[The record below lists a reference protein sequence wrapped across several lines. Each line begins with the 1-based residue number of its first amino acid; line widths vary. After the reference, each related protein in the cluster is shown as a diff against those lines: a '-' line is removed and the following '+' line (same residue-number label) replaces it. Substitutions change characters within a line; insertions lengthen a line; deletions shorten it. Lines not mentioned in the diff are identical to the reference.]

1 VIYLFKSFQS
11 GLRTIATRNYGI
23 MNTPNP
29 APIDTPRPETM
40 NHFVLRKPYLVFS
53 LLILAVLIRFAGDI
67 TISAAGHDILD
78 DDAYYYTVTASN
90 FAATGQMTFD
100 GHSVT
105 NGYHP
110 LWFWIQVLAYKLGM
124 SRLSVTNQAVAV
136 LCIQYV
142 IFGCTLG
149 AVMWWILRNRRRTSL
164 AAAAMLGLIV
174 LIYPKHTSIFLR
186 GMETVLVLPFLILF
200 LHVTWAARWKWAGAI
215 GCVLVMS
222 RLDTLVYVIAPVIVL
237 TALLKRSSVR
247 LFVKRAFQIGAPPL
261 LVTMALMLTY
271 RITFGHP
278 LPIHGLCRSSFPA
291 VNLQWHHLTE
301 PVSFAFSSGAL
312 GLLASINLPT
322 AIIILPVCGLLLCPK
337 GRFSPSQRAT
347 ALWLVVLGLVQLASF
362 VFFQKWAKP
371 ISPWYLAPLIVFSAG
386 AIAAAATHLTGR
398 RAILW
403 ACLALAGL
411 LVVLSGVREVRRIS
425 LQRLPSRLEHF
436 VEAQGRDAVW
446 AATDCGNIS
455 FRTGAR
461 FVNLD
466 GLINGF
472 AYQAAL
478 RDGKL
483 KAYLEEADVRYLLVG
498 VWQHGP
504 QGGWFEPMYAH
515 RSNRAAF
522 DGDYETFDFYAYSYM
537 YECYSD
543 TLTLVHEQ
551 EIWRSSPGLDGTIPA
566 RTVVFDLAR

>member
-1 VIYLFKSFQS
+1 MPF
-11 GLRTIATRNYGI
+11 GH

-29 APIDTPRPETM
+29 VPTDSRRHEGL
-40 NHFVLRKPYLVFS
+40 NHFVLRNPHLVFS
-53 LLILAVLIRFAGDI
+53 LLILAVLIRFVGDI

-90 FAATGQMTFD
+90 FAATGKMTFD
-100 GHSVT
+100 GYSVT

-110 LWFWIQVLAYKLGM
+110 LWFWIQVLTYKLGM
-124 SRLSVTNQAVAV
+124 SRLSVTNQAVVV
-136 LCIQYV
+136 LCMQYL

-149 AVMWWILRNRRRTSL
+149 GTMWWILRNRARTSVVS
-164 AAAAMLGLIV
+164 AAMLGLIV
-174 LIYPKHTSIFLR
+174 LIYPKHTSIFLS
-186 GMETVLVLPFLILF
+186 GMETVLVLPLLILF
-200 LHVTWAARWKWAGAI
+200 LQFTWTARWKWAGVI

-237 TALLKRSSVR
+237 TALLERSSVR
-247 LFVKRAFQIGAPPL
+247 LFVKRAFQVGGPPL
-261 LVTMALMLTY
+261 LVTLALMLTY

-278 LPIHGLCRSSFPA
+278 LPIHGVCRSSFPA
-291 VNLQWHHLTE
+291 VHLQWHHLTQ
-301 PVSFAFSSGAL
+301 PVSFAFSSGAP
-312 GLLASINLPT
+312 GLLASVNLPT
-322 AIIILPVCGLLLCPK
+322 ALIALPVCGLLLFPK
-337 GRFSPSQRAT
+337 GTFSPPQRAA
-347 ALWLVVLGLVQLASF
+347 ALWLVVLGMIQLASF
-362 VFFQKWAKP
+362 ILFQKWAKP

-386 AIAAAATHLTGR
+386 AIAAAATHLAGR

-411 LVVLSGVREVRRIS
+411 LVVLSGIREVRRTG
-425 LQRLPSRLEHF
+425 LRRLPSRLEQF
-436 VEAQGRDAVW
+436 VETRGRGAVW

-472 AYQAAL
+472 DYQAAL
-478 RDGKL
+478 RDGRL

-504 QGGWFEPMYAH
+504 RGGWFEPMYAH
-515 RSNRAAF
+515 RSNKAAF
-522 DGDYETFDFYAYSYM
+522 DGTYATFDFYVYSYM

-543 TLTLVHEQ
+543 TLTLGHEQ
-551 EIWRSSPGLDGTIPA
+551 EVWRSPPGLDGTIPA
-566 RTVVFDLAR
+566 RTVVFDLARPTSTD